1 MNDVTKL
8 GEVVISLVYQQLFP
22 YICNYIIHSIHKVFH
37 VKLQYEKA
45 FIEKLS
51 LSFSIF
57 VYRK

>member
-51 LSFSIF
+51 LSF
-57 VYRK
+57 